1 MAAAYAIATVTSP
14 FSTGAQGMVASLNA
28 WLGTVG
34 LITIVAVDVWR
45 EDSATYTGVQR
56 VRIAYVTGRADVPS
70 GYSASIYR
78 SGPGVA
84 DAAQQFNDV
93 QSTAF
98 NPRTAQ
104 FMFDLT
110 DLRGSASGLTFLVI
124 SANLVE
130 NFDVYQ
136 LTSALIAEP
145 LVDIAPGAFGLCTM
159 ITASGSSIAA
169 GVTNIGADTWVAG
182 QRSYVTVDAVSGE
195 WVGLPSCCSGSLA
208 PLAPPALTTTPPF
221 PCPAYVAQTPP
232 VLP

>member
-1 MAAAYAIATVTSP
+1 MAAYAIATITSP

-28 WLGTVG
+28 WLATAPPM
-34 LITIVAVDVWR
+34 TIVAADIWR
-45 EDSATYTGVQR
+45 EDSATYTGLQR

-70 GYSASIYR
+70 GYTASIYR
-78 SGPGVA
+78 SGPGVV

-93 QSTAF
+93 QSTAL

-110 DLRGSASGLTFLVI
+110 DLRGSSSGLTFLVI

-145 LVDIAPGAFGLCTM
+145 LGDIAPGAFGSCNM
-159 ITASGSSIAA
+159 ITASGSSIVE
-169 GVTNIGADTWVAG
+169 GVMNVGADVWVAG
-182 QRSYVTVDAVSGE
+182 QRNYVTVDAVSGK

-208 PLAPPALTTTPPF
+208 PLTPPAITTTPPF

-232 VLP
+232 VWS